1 MRSSPV
7 AAMME
12 HGPATTG
19 VDALRL
25 KQWVESWAR
34 AGERMESAPAPAASQ
49 HGYAAVPAEPGCRL
63 RVVPSSLQAGSHLRV
78 DRAATL
84 VQKKAVQ

>member
-34 AGERMESAPAPAASQ
+34 AGERMEALRRQRLRNTDTQQSLLNLAAAFESCRLHCKPAPTSGLIEQ
-49 HGYAAVPAEPGCRL
+49 QRWF
-63 RVVPSSLQAGSHLRV
+63 
-78 DRAATL
+78 
-84 VQKKAVQ
+84 KKAAQ